1 MTLFRKL
8 DPDAKAPE
16 YMTKLSAGADISSLE
31 RVEIAPGETKLV
43 RTGIAIA
50 LPACTVGLL
59 FPRSGLSLK
68 TPLRQPNSV
77 GVIDADYRGE
87 VHGMFQNTEDETV
100 VIEKGM
106 RIAQLVIVPVGY
118 QSFIEVDDLGE
129 TERGEGGFGST
140 GMR

>member
-31 RVEIAPGETKLV
+31 RVEIAPGETKLI
-43 RTGIAIA
+43 RTGIAVA

-68 TPLRQPNSV
+68 TQLRQPNSV

-87 VHGMFQNTEDETV
+87 IHGMFQNTGDETV

-106 RIAQLVIVPVGY
+106 RIAQLVVVPVEY
-118 QSFIEVDDLGE
+118 ESFVEVDDLGL

-140 GMR
+140 GVK

>member
-59 FPRSGLSLK
+59 FPRSKLSIK
-68 TPLRQPNSV
+68 IPLRQPNSV
-77 GVIDADYRGE
+77 GVIDADYRRE
-87 VHGMFQNTEDETV
+87 VHGMFQNTGDETV

-106 RIAQLVIVPVGY
+106 RIAQLVVVPVEY
-118 QSFIEVDDLGE
+118 ESFVEVEDLGE
-129 TERGEGGFGST
+129 TERGERGFGST
-140 GMR
+140 GIR

>member
-8 DPDAKAPE
+8 DPGAKAPE
-16 YMTKLSAGADISSLE
+16 YMTKLSAGADVSSLE
-31 RVEIAPGETKLV
+31 RIEIAPGETKLV

-68 TPLRQPNSV
+68 TQLRQPNSV

-87 VHGMFQNTEDETV
+87 VHGIFQNTGKETV

-106 RIAQLVIVPVGY
+106 RIAQLVVVPVEY
-118 QSFIEVDDLGE
+118 ESFVEVDDLGE
-129 TERGEGGFGST
+129 TKRGEGGFGST
-140 GMR
+140 GVK

>member
-140 GMR
+140 RMR

>member
-31 RVEIAPGETKLV
+31 RVQIAPGETKLV

-59 FPRSGLSLK
+59 FPRSGLSLR

-87 VHGMFQNTEDETV
+87 VHGMFQNTGDETV

-106 RIAQLVIVPVGY
+106 RIAQLVIVPVEY
-118 QSFIEVDDLGE
+118 ESFVEVDDLGE
-129 TERGEGGFGST
+129 TKRGEGGFGST

>member
-100 VIEKGM
+100 VSEKGM

>member
-8 DPDAKAPE
+8 DPDAKDPQ
-16 YMTKLSAGADISSLE
+16 YMAKLYAGADISSLE

-59 FPRSGLSLK
+59 FPRSGLSLR
-68 TPLRQPNSV
+68 TPLRLQNSV

-87 VHGMFQNTEDETV
+87 VHGMFQNTGKETV

-106 RIAQLVIVPVGY
+106 RITQLVVVPV
-118 QSFIEVDDLGE
+118 E
-129 TERGEGGFGST
+129 
-140 GMR
+140 

>member
-31 RVEIAPGETKLV
+31 RVEIAPGETKLI
-43 RTGIAIA
+43 RTGIAVA

-68 TPLRQPNSV
+68 TPLRQPNAV

-87 VHGMFQNTEDETV
+87 VHGMFQNTGDETV

-106 RIAQLVIVPVGY
+106 RIAQLVVVPVEY
-118 QSFIEVDDLGE
+118 ESFVEVDDLGE

-140 GMR
+140 GGK

>member
-31 RVEIAPGETKLV
+31 RVKIAPGETKLV

-87 VHGMFQNTEDETV
+87 VHGMFQNTGDETV

-106 RIAQLVIVPVGY
+106 QIAQLVIVPVEYDRSSRWTISGR
-118 QSFIEVDDLGE
+118 QNA
-129 TERGEGGFGST
+129 ERADSEARG
-140 GMR
+140 

>member
-1 MTLFRKL
+1 MILFRKL
-8 DPDAKAPE
+8 DPGAKAPE

-59 FPRSGLSLK
+59 FPRSGLSLR

-87 VHGMFQNTEDETV
+87 VHGMFQNTGKETA

-106 RIAQLVIVPVGY
+106 RIAQLVVVPVEY
-118 QSFIEVDDLGE
+118 ESFVEVADLGE
-129 TERGEGGFGST
+129 TERGESGFGNT
-140 GMR
+140 GVK

>member
-8 DPDAKAPE
+8 DPNAKAPQ

-59 FPRSGLSLK
+59 FPRSGLSLR

-87 VHGMFQNTEDETV
+87 VHGMFQNTGKETV

-118 QSFIEVDDLGE
+118 KSFIEVDDLGE
-129 TERGEGGFGST
+129 TERGESGFGST
-140 GMR
+140 GVR

>member
-8 DPDAKAPE
+8 DPDAKAPQ
-16 YMTKLSAGADISSLE
+16 YMTKLSAGADICSLE

-87 VHGMFQNTEDETV
+87 IHGMFQNTGKETV

-106 RIAQLVIVPVGY
+106 RIAQLVIVPVEY
-118 QSFIEVDDLGE
+118 ESFVEVDDLGK
-129 TERGEGGFGST
+129 TERGEGRFGST
-140 GMR
+140 GVK

>member
-31 RVEIAPGETKLV
+31 RVEIAPGETKLI

-87 VHGMFQNTEDETV
+87 VHGMFQNTGDETV

-106 RIAQLVIVPVGY
+106 RIAQLVVVPVEY
-118 QSFIEVDDLGE
+118 ESFVEVDDLGE

-140 GMR
+140 GGK

>member
-31 RVEIAPGETKLV
+31 RVEIAPGETKLI
-43 RTGIAIA
+43 RTGIAVA

-68 TPLRQPNSV
+68 TPLRQPNAV

-87 VHGMFQNTEDETV
+87 VHGMFQNTGDETV

-106 RIAQLVIVPVGY
+106 RIAQLVVVPVEY
-118 QSFIEVDDLGE
+118 ESFVEVDDLGE
-129 TERGEGGFGST
+129 TERGDGGFGST
-140 GMR
+140 GVK

>member
-1 MTLFRKL
+1 MILFRKL
-8 DPDAKAPE
+8 DPNAKAPE

-68 TPLRQPNSV
+68 TQLRQPNSV

-87 VHGMFQNTEDETV
+87 IHGMFQNTGDETV

-106 RIAQLVIVPVGY
+106 RIAQLVVVPVDY
-118 QSFIEVDDLGE
+118 ESFVEVDDLEE

-140 GMR
+140 GVK